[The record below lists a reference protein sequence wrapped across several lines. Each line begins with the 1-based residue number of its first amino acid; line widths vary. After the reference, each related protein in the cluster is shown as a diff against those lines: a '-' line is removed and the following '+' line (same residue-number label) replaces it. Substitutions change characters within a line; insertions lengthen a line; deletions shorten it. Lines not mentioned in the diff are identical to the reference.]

1 MAFWEEGEVVPW
13 IMSKSSD
20 LRKEYVIS
28 RRHTPGLDRSCQYPM
43 VFITSVSEEGE
54 GVETS
59 GTGFWAVSETDQL
72 GRTSTPSVDAS
83 AATVAPEK
91 ASVRVSC
98 RPLGGMLAVRS

>member
-59 GTGFWAVSETDQL
+59 GTGF
-72 GRTSTPSVDAS
+72 R
-83 AATVAPEK
+83 APET

-98 RPLGGMLAVRS
+98 RPLEGMVV